1 MAGRFAR
8 SLALAK
14 ASWSVIRADKELL
27 WLPVLSV
34 LALQATMQGVY
45 SAALYRHATEPGR
58 PFAGFTPE
66 LLDVAFKP
74 KG

>member
-34 LALQATMQGVY
+34 LALLLLQGSFV
-45 SAALYRHATEPGR
+45 APAVALG
-58 PFAGFTPE
+58 
-66 LLDVAFKP
+66 AF
-74 KG
+74 GQ

>member
-34 LALQATMQGVY
+34 LAL
-45 SAALYRHATEPGR
+45 LL
-58 PFAGFTPE
+58 
-66 LLDVAFKP
+66 LLDHLLTAI
-74 KG
+74 GRARRLRGRGLADAGR